1 MSNSDF
7 IKPMA
12 MIACVVAGDK
22 YILGETDMNSS
33 LYLGVS
39 GAAGVYAAKLVAPL
53 IPFESMLPDGSFTD
67 ARTLELRL
75 LEVGGAVGVGFVLN
89 KYVLKNEYYTDQEL
103 KKIAVLAGADF
114 VSEYIDDYIAGRPLS
129 FFG

>member
-7 IKPMA
+7 IKPIAMA
-12 MIACVVAGDK
+12 ACVIAGDK
-22 YILGETDMNSS
+22 FILGETDMNSS

-53 IPFESMLPDGSFTD
+53 IPFETFLPDGSYTD
-67 ARTLELRL
+67 GTTLELRL

-89 KYVLKNEYYTDQEL
+89 KYILKNDPFVNIQINKL
-103 KKIAVLAGADF
+103 ALLAGADF
-114 VSEYIDDYIAGRPLS
+114 AAEYIDDYISGRPLS
-129 FFG
+129 FFR

>member
-12 MIACVVAGDK
+12 MVACVVAGNK

-53 IPFESMLPDGSFTD
+53 IPFETFLPDGSYTD
-67 ARTLELRL
+67 GTTLELRL
-75 LEVGGAVGVGFVLN
+75 LEVGGAVAVGFAIN
-89 KYVLKNEYYTDQEL
+89 KYVLNNDPYINIQTNKL
-103 KKIAVLAGADF
+103 LLLAGADF
-114 VSEYIDDYIAGRPLS
+114 AAEYIDDYISGRPLS
-129 FFG
+129 FFR